1 MPPKHSGGRR
11 PPSAQPALGGPARD
25 NTPIQDTQE
34 VDDETH
40 AHLLAARSDQTD
52 RDLPSGHLVALKI
65 AVIRAETE

>member
-25 NTPIQDTQE
+25 TRPIQDTQE
-34 VDDETH
+34 VDDEIN
-40 AHLLAARSDQTD
+40 AHLLAVRSGHTD
-52 RDLPSGHLVALKI
+52 RDSAGGRMVALKI